1 MAARPAGCATTA
13 RSGIYDG
20 ERPANDEIPNPSR
33 ILNQIASRK
42 EFQEAVRAA
51 LTRAADAGASEIWLV
66 DPDFQ
71 DWPLN
76 ERAVVEALA
85 RWANSR
91 RRLVVFA
98 HSFEALPHSAPR
110 FAEWRRQWSHIVQ
123 CRTDPEL
130 EAQQV
135 PSLMLVAGEVAVR
148 LLDPVRHRGV
158 ASGRASDQVQCR
170 ETIDALLQR
179 SVEAFPPTTL
189 GL

>member
-1 MAARPAGCATTA
+1 MNEDNL
-13 RSGIYDG
+13 S
-20 ERPANDEIPNPSR
+20 
-33 ILNQIASRK
+33 QIASRK
-42 EFQEAVRAA
+42 EFHEAVRAA
-51 LTRAADAGASEIWLV
+51 LVQAADAGASEICLV

-76 ERAVVEALA
+76 ERAVVETLA
-85 RWANSR
+85 RWAASQ

-98 HSFEALPHSAPR
+98 HSFDALPRSAPR

-123 CRTDPEL
+123 CRTDPDL

-135 PSLMLVAGEVAVR
+135 PSLLLVPGEVAVR

-158 ASGRASDQVQCR
+158 VSGRANDQVQCR
-170 ETIDALLQR
+170 ESIDALLQR
-179 SVEAFPPTTL
+179 AVEAFPPTTL